1 MKTTIDALHLV
12 RRHGSVGVALEK
24 GGEMIVWCDA
34 PVDRTAK
41 AGWRAILDALDN
53 GYAAQSRPAHRRLL
67 AGYAIAI
74 RTALKT
80 A

>member
-12 RRHGSVGVALEK
+12 RRSGSVGVALEK
-24 GGEMIVWCDA
+24 GGDMIVWCDA

-41 AGWRAILDALDN
+41 AGWTAILAALDN
-53 GYAAQSRPAHRRLL
+53 GFAAQSRPVNRRVLP
-67 AGYAIAI
+67 GYAAQI
-74 RTALKT
+74 RAALKT

>member
-41 AGWRAILDALDN
+41 AGWTAILAALDN
-53 GYAAQSRPAHRRLL
+53 GYSAQSRPVNRRLL
-67 AGYAIAI
+67 PHYAAKI
-74 RTALKT
+74 RAALKT

>member
-1 MKTTIDALHLV
+1 MKTTIDNLHLV

-34 PVDRTAK
+34 PVDRTAN
-41 AGWRAILDALDN
+41 AGWTALLAAMHD

-67 AGYAIAI
+67 AGYADTI
-74 RTALKT
+74 RAALKT